1 MIWRALSPRAWSIRV
16 KSVMLALGYLLV
28 LSVVYGA
35 FTVHLLQR
43 EISEAHDRLRQTARL
58 VAAEIDGRLDAGMQ
72 RLVTVSNLPGLTYGL
87 QTIQE
92 APRDGY
98 IPPWTTLHYLFF
110 KSAVFSGGVFLLD
123 REGVVLW
130 TEPPGLPWLQA
141 NLRTVAG
148 VDEVL
153 RGAGRYVSG
162 VLTDDPLGAPP
173 HVVLAVPIANGVG
186 EVQGVLGGVIDF
198 AASPFANVLRSIVT
212 TEGRFVEVVDQHGT
226 VLVATDPTRLF
237 GRVAMRAPDADDPL
251 RAEVAVPSAPW
262 RVIAGQPPALG
273 LRRIWRSQGAL
284 WAVGLV
290 LLLALAAI
298 GMPIVNGFVRAIRQL
313 TDAAETVA
321 RGDLSQ
327 PIEVGWRRDEIA
339 TLGRAFEQMRVE
351 LGGSQRALEQR
362 LEEREELIRL
372 LVRSNDKLV
381 SAQAR
386 LIEAERFA
394 AIGELSAAVAHGIR
408 NPVAGIKMAAQLA
421 GLELPAAHPLRQNV
435 DDIIGE
441 ADKLEARI
449 STLLNFA
456 KPFEPHPQRCRIDR
470 LVATTVASVRSH
482 AESGGIGL
490 VVDVRD
496 DLPAVMLDE
505 AQIEQVLLDVLANAV
520 DATPPGGHVTIT
532 AELTDDGRHLRIA
545 ISDTGTGITPANMAR
560 VFKLFFTTK
569 AHGTGLGLA
578 VAKKIVER
586 HGGTISLE
594 SHVGQGTR
602 VTIELPLARVEPTG
616 EGEGSLRTAR

>member
-1 MIWRALSPRAWSIRV
+1 MSVGSAAWSIRV
-16 KSVMLALGYLLV
+16 KSVMLTLGYLLV

-35 FTVHLLQR
+35 FTIHLLQR
-43 EISEAHDRLRQTARL
+43 EISEAHDRLRETARL
-58 VAAEIDGRLDAGMQ
+58 VAAEVDGRLDAGMQ
-72 RLVTVSNLPGLTYGL
+72 RLATVSNLPGLSYGL

-123 REGVVLW
+123 REGEVLW
-130 TEPPGLPWLQA
+130 AEPPGVVWQHA
-141 NLRTVAG
+141 NLRAVAG
-148 VDEVL
+148 IDEVL
-153 RGAGRYVSG
+153 RGAGRSVSG
-162 VLTDDPLGAPP
+162 VVKDDALAAAP
-173 HVVLAVPIANGVG
+173 HVVLAVPIANGAG

-198 AASPFANVLRSIVT
+198 AASPFASVLRSIAT
-212 TEGRFVEVVDQHGT
+212 AEGRFVEVVDQHGT
-226 VLVATDPTRLF
+226 VMVATDPARLF
-237 GRVAMRAPDADDPL
+237 ARVESPPSGPDDPL

-273 LRRIWRSQGAL
+273 LRRVWRSQRAL
-284 WAVGLV
+284 WAVGFALLV
-290 LLLALAAI
+290 MLATI
-298 GMPIVNGFVRAIRQL
+298 GMPIINGFVRAIRRL

-327 PIEVGWRRDEIA
+327 PIEVGQRRDEIA

-351 LGGSQRALEQR
+351 LGSSHRALEQR
-362 LEEREELIRL
+362 LAEREDLIGL
-372 LVRSNDKLV
+372 LVGSNEQLV

-408 NPVAGIKMAAQLA
+408 NPVAGIKVAAQLA
-421 GLELPAAHPLRQNV
+421 SLELPPEHPLRQNI

-449 STLLNFA
+449 LTLLNFA
-456 KPFEPHPQRCRIDR
+456 KPFEPHPHPCRVDR
-470 LVATTVASVRSH
+470 IVAATIASVHNH
-482 AESGGIGL
+482 AESRGIAL
-490 VVDVRD
+490 VVDVPD
-496 DLPAVMLDE
+496 DLPDVVLDE
-505 AQIEQVLLDVLANAV
+505 AQIEQVLLDLVANAV
-520 DATPPGGHVTIT
+520 DATRSGGRVTI
-532 AELTDDGRHLRIA
+532 AAGPSDDGRRLRIT
-545 ISDTGTGITPANMAR
+545 ISDTGTGITPANLER

-569 AHGTGLGLA
+569 PSGTGFGLA

-586 HGGTISLE
+586 HGGTIGLASE
-594 SHVGQGTR
+594 VGKGTR
-602 VTIELPLARVEPTG
+602 VTIDLPLTAGRGDEGGVTAAR
-616 EGEGSLRTAR
+616 